1 MYWAKIWCNYAK
13 RCTHCTTVLALTVG
27 ANFVCHVSKICHEQ
41 HVQIL
46 MKLNAA
52 HLQAER
58 PKASTTSPHLS
69 LPFHHLNKQQ
79 FMCFIRDFLLVRE
92 YKYLAEI
99 KPLKCSCSALFN
111 ASLTANSRDG
121 NVELPSSAGSSA
133 LSEAVWGLLCLDF
146 IFSILHEENGKVD

>member
-1 MYWAKIWCNYAK
+1 
-13 RCTHCTTVLALTVG
+13 
-27 ANFVCHVSKICHEQ
+27 
-41 HVQIL
+41 

-79 FMCFIRDFLLVRE
+79 FMCFIRNVLLVRE

-111 ASLTANSRDG
+111 PSLTANIRDG
-121 NVELPSSAGSSA
+121 NVELPCAACSAGSSA
-133 LSEAVWGLLCLDF
+133 SSEAV
-146 IFSILHEENGKVD
+146 